1 MCLWCRMDRETPGR
15 VLEQRGLTQID
26 LAPPRD
32 PFEGRKAVSERRVS
46 IGFPLFRLCFLHIC
60 KGNIKENPGNY
71 KFICSVT
78 ALRPSK
84 GPRGGARSI

>member
-1 MCLWCRMDRETPGR
+1 MDRETPGR

-46 IGFPLFRLCFLHIC
+46 IDFPLFRGGSFTFV
-60 KGNIKENPGNY
+60 KGI
-71 KFICSVT
+71 
-78 ALRPSK
+78 
-84 GPRGGARSI
+84 